1 MFFDE
6 ADSFLGKRIQN
17 VTHGSDQALS
27 SLRSQMLI
35 LLENFTGIVIFATNL
50 VTNFDNAFKSRI
62 LKHIYFGL
70 PNTEA
75 RMAISNKMIPSKLP
89 VDKSF
94 TAEKLLVES
103 EFIEGFSG
111 REIRNSVLD
120 MIISKVD
127 TLNDNYMFTILD
139 LHNALEKR
147 KKSKEKLIEESN
159 RTIKEK
165 IAQKLKEKVIE
176 NENKNNILN

>member
-17 VTHGSDQALS
+17 VTHGSDQALN

-75 RMAISNKMIPSKLP
+75 RMAILNKMIPSKLP

-94 TAEKLLVES
+94 TSEKLLVES

-147 KKSKEKLIEESN
+147 EKSKEKLIEESN